1 MSWLAEP
8 LAHPFMQRALL
19 AGLVIAGTC
28 AGLGVLVVQRR
39 MSLLSDG
46 LAHASFGGIALSL
59 LLGASV
65 EAAPWIAMPFT
76 IGVAL
81 AIGALQRSG
90 RMAGD
95 ASIAILLS
103 VSFALGVVFLGLRP
117 PTAAPV
123 DIESLLFGSVL
134 AVSPSALRAIVVVS
148 ALSVSVLAVT
158 WSRLAYST
166 FDRELA
172 LVSGVHA
179 AALEG
184 ILLTLTAV
192 VVVAAIQV
200 VGVILVGAFLV
211 LPAATAR
218 LFCRTLRGVAACAIA
233 LGVAGSAVGL
243 LASYH
248 LNVASGAAII
258 LTLALAFAVGL
269 ARATQA

>member
-1 MSWLAEP
+1 VTWLAEP
-8 LAHPFMQRALL
+8 LSHPFMQRALL

-28 AGLGVLVVQRR
+28 AALGVLIVQRR

-46 LAHASFGGIALSL
+46 LAHASFGGIALTL

-65 EAAPWIAMPFT
+65 EDAPWMALPFT

-81 AIGALQRSG
+81 AIGALQRGG

-117 PTAAPV
+117 TTAAPV
-123 DIESLLFGSVL
+123 DVESLLFGSVL
-134 AVSPSALRAIVVVS
+134 AVSPSALRAIVGVS
-148 ALSVSVLAVT
+148 AISLGVLALT
-158 WSRLAYST
+158 WDRLAYAT

-172 LVSGVHA
+172 LVSGVRA
-179 AALEG
+179 AALETV
-184 ILLTLTAV
+184 LLTLTAV

-218 LFCRTLRGVAACAIA
+218 LFCRTLRGLTACAIA
-233 LGVAGSAVGL
+233 LGIGGSAVGL

-258 LTLALAFAVGL
+258 LTLALAFAAGL
-269 ARATQA
+269 TRSSAA